1 MVANLTWLVSEG
13 SLIIHHV
20 PPANSYNQSQWSCK
34 WLLAVVSRADS
45 DPDSRILHAGSP
57 PKKKLPKVDRSVRR
71 KEKHGRRNDSFPCVC
86 TPPFM
91 FTVISCKIY
100 SIYFDY
106 KRLKLMLFR
115 NEICKKKIVSSNF
128 FVNNEWGFLPKKT
141 SNITDMKRAYIVE
154 LAVLLSPQLP
164 LLDPSL

>member
-1 MVANLTWLVSEG
+1 M
-13 SLIIHHV
+13 
-20 PPANSYNQSQWSCK
+20 
-34 WLLAVVSRADS
+34 LA
-45 DPDSRILHAGSP
+45 P
-57 PKKKLPKVDRSVRR
+57 PKKKLLKVDQSVRR

-106 KRLKLMLFR
+106 KRLKFMLLR
-115 NEICKKKIVSSNF
+115 NEICKKKILSFNF